1 MEAVRVQT
9 FARTDRHSL
18 AQHSLAV
25 RVVLL
30 TDRPKGPSAQ
40 RLAMYGSV
48 VDVEEDVDAAL
59 ALIMDDPMGYDLF
72 VMDCDAF
79 GGIEAAERALSTL
92 IAGDARIRVM
102 LVSQEFDIPAYPMGL
117 RTAVCLPDPVSE
129 AGFRRGFD
137 HVLRDRSKMTMM

>member
-1 MEAVRVQT
+1 MQT